1 MNKKRFF
8 YLICF
13 LCFAMNVAGQSSEF
27 SDQDGAAPEELPF
40 NDPPYWRHALNGTVI
55 GSPASQAE
63 SVVIV
68 SDGGSVRAFSL
79 HGRHLWDYTVNGRL
93 QPFVTLSREGTA
105 YVCRLSGQSGVLIA
119 INRVGRELWQV
130 NLGEPLSAPVIV
142 GWDGRLFVFT
152 ERHIRCFTA
161 AGHALWSRPLEKNI
175 AFKPQRDGE
184 GGFFLIYEDME
195 FLRFDAFGK
204 VVFSEKLDSIPL
216 AIVPLNYP
224 ENSGNSSVENK
235 SLLFLYSNGALE
247 LQNTR
252 DGSREALSGISLPAL
267 PHSLAGL
274 DGHAAVLLKN
284 GSICYISIAEQ
295 AILWTRNT
303 HLSPGNFIGSAPET
317 DFFFDERGVY
327 LLTQNG
333 AVAFTED
340 GFRLWLIELRG
351 TVSLPAFSDEG
362 ILYSG
367 GTNWILYAYKLEER
381 VKAQKRVMYGPAPEG
396 NYGTGVL
403 RYDVWEQNR
412 QRFSEMEL
420 IPQFREIETAARD
433 GSIGDRE
440 KEYAAW
446 LMGVAGSSLGSIQG
460 NLLPGN
466 PRPGFQSPVIVQYKL
481 RAIRLLALMGARET
495 VPLLANLFTR
505 DSDPLVKAAAAEAIG
520 TIGTDPEGIAL
531 QAFTNAIFPLAPL
544 RDEQAL
550 SAVAAATGAICRF
563 SGPPLSEAGIRILA
577 GLSTPDRPPIVRNTA
592 DRELRSLLF

>member
-1 MNKKRFF
+1 MNKKSFF

-13 LCFAMNVAGQSSEF
+13 LCFAMNIAGQSSETSNPSGVTPQDSPF
-27 SDQDGAAPEELPF
+27 S
-40 NDPPYWRHALNGTVI
+40 DPPYWRHALNGTVI
-55 GSPASQAE
+55 GSPVSQAE

-93 QPFVTLSREGTA
+93 QPYITLSREGTA
-105 YVCRLSGQSGVLIA
+105 YVCRYTSQSGVLIA
-119 INRVGRELWQV
+119 VNRTGRELWQV
-130 NLGEPLSAPVIV
+130 NIGEPLTASVIV

-152 ERHIRCFTA
+152 ERHIRCYTA
-161 AGHALWSRPLEKNI
+161 AGYALWSKPIEKRI
-175 AFKPQRDGE
+175 AFKPQRDGN
-184 GGFFLIYEDME
+184 GGFFLVYEDGE

-204 VVFSEKLDSIPL
+204 AISENLDSIPI
-216 AIVPLNYP
+216 AIVPINYP
-224 ENSGNSSVENK
+224 IEDK
-235 SLLFLYSNGALE
+235 SLLFLYSNGVLE
-247 LQNTR
+247 LQNTK
-252 DGSREALSGISLPAL
+252 DGSRELLSEIRLPAL
-267 PHSLAGL
+267 PHSLTAL
-274 DGHAAVLLKN
+274 DDHAAVLLKN
-284 GSICYISIAEQ
+284 GSICFISIAD
-295 AILWTRNT
+295 ADHRILWTANT
-303 HLSPGNFIGSAPET
+303 HLSPGNFTGTAPET
-317 DFFFDERGVY
+317 DFFYDERGIY

-340 GFRLWLIELRG
+340 GVRLWLIELRG

-403 RYDVWEQNR
+403 RSDVWEQNR

-420 IPQFREIETAARD
+420 VPLFREIEMATRD
-433 GSIGDRE
+433 GSIGEKE

-446 LMGVAGSSLGSIQG
+446 LMGVAGSSLGAIQG
-460 NLLPGN
+460 NFLPGN
-466 PRPGFQSPVIVQYKL
+466 PRPGFQSPVILQYKL
-481 RAIRLLALMGARET
+481 RAIRLLALMGSRET
-495 VPLLANLFTR
+495 IPFLANLFTR

-520 TIGTDPEGIAL
+520 IIGTDPEGIAL

-563 SGPPLSEAGIRILA
+563 SGPPLSEAGIRIL
-577 GLSTPDRPPIVRNTA
+577 STLLTYDRPPVVRNTA
-592 DRELRSLLF
+592 ERELRSLLF